1 MVNRKDVGEQAEWCP
16 EEAEPKQIAF
26 VLKEL
31 LKNLVQCSKG
41 ICLPALGLIEVEGN
55 R

>member
-41 ICLPALGLIEVEGN
+41 ICLPTFGLIELEGN
-55 R
+55 L